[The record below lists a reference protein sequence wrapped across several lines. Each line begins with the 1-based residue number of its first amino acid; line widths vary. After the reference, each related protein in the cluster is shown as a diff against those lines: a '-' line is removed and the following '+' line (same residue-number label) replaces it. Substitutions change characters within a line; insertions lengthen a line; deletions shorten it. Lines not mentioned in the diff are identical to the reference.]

1 MPFRG
6 HRSLQ
11 PQLGLSDPENAD
23 DATNKSYVDTLAAAG
38 LHWLAAVLDKD
49 TLTPPG
55 SPSEGDRYWIGGTGA
70 GAWAGHDYEVAEWD
84 GSAWVFTET
93 AEGDSAYVDDEDV
106 FYFLSGAGTL
116 SKLATGMGTHAA
128 SHTNGVDDIQSAT
141 SEQKGLMTTT
151 QVSKLNGIE
160 ESATADQTANE
171 ILTAIKT
178 VDGPAS
184 GLDADTLDGNEATA
198 FAVAAKGVT
207 GGDSHDHNGGDG
219 AQIDHVNLANI
230 GTNTHGQID
239 SHIGAANPHS
249 GSTPTTRTLSTTA
262 PLTGGGD
269 LSANRT
275 LAISAATTG
284 AAGSM
289 SAADKLKLDGIEEAA
304 TADQTGAE
312 IKIAYEAEADT
323 NAFTDAEKSK
333 LGNYPENFSLMG
345 AYGVR
350 WLKTA
355 TSPVLQKGIV
365 VGGAFVLLDYQDY
378 PIQQIMRRC
387 VLEHNTADFLYY
399 LHPNDSTKKA
409 DGTDANIDGTDGQ
422 VMVQVKEFEHL
433 ICDDGDYKYMLMGQF
448 PFSLT
453 IGANTY
459 YSTLHPWFM
468 EGGVH
473 REYAYAAAFEGVLK
487 QAVSAELMP
496 NLVDRDL
503 SGASA
508 WENVDINAYDE
519 TGDLT
524 LTASAADQYCT
535 LPVASAPTT
544 AGRKYTLSFTVA
556 NLVSTWIIKSYDGTQ
571 TIGTVDTAG
580 AQSFTFAAATTGGLR
595 IVAGD
600 VDSSGDFDD
609 FSLIRPAAYVDGTGA
624 QARLTGDLIHS
635 AYGYTPL
642 TYFNRTERRQSRDG
656 SFHEFSI
663 AAEEAIIL
671 LYLTEYA
678 TWYSQDAATGIPGYT
693 EGTPWAFAKVC
704 KTGITVGLG
713 NNSGSVTYAQDQA
726 ANALCS
732 YDWSGSPTIVVANSF
747 RGIENFYGHIWKWV
761 DGVNINY
768 IGAPLTDAEVYICN
782 NPDQFADDTT
792 TNYTQVEDQDGAAI
806 DLPLTSGYQSA
817 LHKGLLWPSSIIG
830 GGSDKYITDY
840 FYASASAGWRALR
853 SGGNLNSGVD
863 AGCADRDAHS
873 TASTR
878 YESIGGRSAA

>member
-1 MPFRG
+1 MSIINARMRVLQDLAANFISANPVLMNG
-6 HRSLQ
+6 EWGYEIDTGKLKIGDGETAWASL
-11 PQLGLSDPENAD
+11 DYKVENAF
-23 DATNKSYVDTLAAAG
+23 TAAE
-38 LHWLAAVLDKD
+38 K
-49 TLTPPG
+49 
-55 SPSEGDRYWIGGTGA
+55 
-70 GAWAGHDYEVAEWD
+70 
-84 GSAWVFTET
+84 
-93 AEGDSAYVDDEDV
+93 
-106 FYFLSGAGTL
+106 
-116 SKLATGMGTHAA
+116 SKL
-128 SHTNGVDDIQSAT
+128 SA
-141 SEQKGLMTTT
+141 
-151 QVSKLNGIE
+151 IE
-160 ESATADQTANE
+160 SGATADQTANE
-171 ILTAIKT
+171 ILTLIKT

-184 GLDADTLDGNEATA
+184 GLDADTLDGNEAAA

-207 GGDSHDHNGGDG
+207 GGDAHDHNGGDG

-239 SHIGAANPHS
+239 THIGAANPHS
-249 GSTPTTRTLSTTA
+249 GSTPTTRTISTTA

-289 SAADKLKLDGIEEAA
+289 SAADKLKLDGIEASA

-312 IKIAYEAEADT
+312 IKIAYENEADT
-323 NAFTDAEKSK
+323 NAFTDAEKAK

-365 VGGAFVLLDYQDY
+365 VGGEFILWDYQDF
-378 PIQQIMRRC
+378 PIQQTMRRC
-387 VLEHNTADFLYY
+387 VLQHNTADFLYY

-422 VMVQVKEFEHL
+422 VQVQVKEFEHL
-433 ICDDGDYKYMLMGQF
+433 ICDDGDYKYLLMGQY

-473 REYAYAAAFEGVLK
+473 REYAYVAAFEGVLK
-487 QAVSAELMP
+487 QALSSELMP
-496 NLVDRDL
+496 NQVDRDL
-503 SGASA
+503 SGPSA
-508 WENVDINAYDE
+508 WGNLNLGSYDE
-519 TGDLT
+519 TNDLT
-524 LTASAADQYCT
+524 LTASAADQYCM
-535 LPVASAPTT
+535 LPVASAPTMV
-544 AGRKYTLSFTVA
+544 GRKYTLMFTVA
-556 NLVSTWIIKSYDGTQ
+556 NLVSTWVIKSWDGAQ
-571 TIGTVDTAG
+571 TIGTVNANG
-580 AQSFTFAAATTGGLR
+580 AQSFTFIAATTGGLR

-600 VDSSGDFDD
+600 AGSSGDFDN
-609 FSLIRPAAYVDGTGA
+609 FSLIRPAAYVNGTGA
-624 QARLTGDLIHS
+624 QTRLTGDLIHS
-635 AYGYTPL
+635 VYGYTPL

-656 SFHEFSI
+656 DFHELSI
-663 AAEEAIIL
+663 AAEEAVIL

-693 EGTPWAFAKVC
+693 EGTPWVFAKVC

-726 ANALCS
+726 ANALCT
-732 YDWSGSPTIVVANSF
+732 YDWSASPTIVVANSF
-747 RGIENFYGHIWKWV
+747 RGIENFYGHLWKWV

-782 NPDQFADDTT
+782 NPDQFADDTI
-792 TNYTQVEDQDGAAI
+792 TNYTQVKDQDGAAI
-806 DLPLTSGYQSA
+806 DLPLVSGYQSA
-817 LHKGLLWPSSIIG
+817 LHKGLLWPSAVA
-830 GGSDKYITDY
+830 GGSNTYITDY
-840 FYASASAGWRALR
+840 FYASAAAGWRALL
-853 SGGNLNSGVD
+853 SGGSLVYGAT
-863 AGCADRDAHS
+863 AGCADRDA
-873 TASTR
+873 TNAASTR
-878 YESIGGRSAA
+878 AGHVGGRSAA